1 MAEKMD
7 YNRENIA
14 VLRFWIGG
22 FLGNSTE
29 ITIKRNEAGALVHVS
44 LFPYS
49 DEGNGKDIPISEDK
63 WNNILSELHDK
74 IRFQEWKKNYE
85 NLNVL
90 DGTQWEFTVTYE
102 DKKKR
107 NYGGSNA
114 YPPRWKEFCK
124 LFQVYAGIKT

>member
-7 YNRENIA
+7 YNRENITA
-14 VLRFWIGG
+14 LRFWIGG
-22 FLGNSTE
+22 FLRNSTE

-49 DEGNGKDIPISEDK
+49 DEGNDKDIPITEDE

-74 IRFQEWKKNYE
+74 IRFQEWKKDYE

-90 DGTQWEFTVTYE
+90 DGTQWEFAVTYE
-102 DKKKR
+102 DRKKK

-124 LFQVYAGIKT
+124 VFQVYADIKA